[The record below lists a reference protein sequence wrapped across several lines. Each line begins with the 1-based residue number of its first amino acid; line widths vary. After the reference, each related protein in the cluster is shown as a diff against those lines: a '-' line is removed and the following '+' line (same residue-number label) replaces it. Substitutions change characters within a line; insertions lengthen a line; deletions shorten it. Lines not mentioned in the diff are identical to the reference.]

1 MLDSQTTLILAAAL
15 LLVTPMVV
23 WLILPRQDH
32 HAKEM
37 WCLGSWMAGAGL
49 VLIGLRPVLPVAVS
63 FHVANTLI
71 LGFFVCNAQS
81 FRIMLGCAW
90 TARGWWLRMA
100 ACFLLFSVLHSLVS
114 APTRGALLSWVI
126 AALAGYVALL
136 AWRLR
141 RRAGSLNAWGIAAA
155 QVVLGLAFVVHS
167 ALLLQR
173 VVDPGPF
180 SQSWNA
186 SPIALGAAVLT
197 AVSTWCYVGMALEL
211 AAQER
216 LRAQQAQ
223 QASQQTEFLGHQLT
237 HLDRR
242 GRMAIVSG
250 SLAHELNQPLTAAT
264 MNAQLAQRLWAMEPV
279 VSPMLLQLLD
289 QIETGVDRTV
299 RILQRIRQGQEGV
312 AQHHERVDL
321 QALLARAL
329 QQMAPDMARAG
340 VRVMRQWTSQ
350 AVWCMGD
357 ELELSQVVI
366 NLLRNAVQAMAGQPE
381 PARQLW
387 VHCTVAQGQAQL
399 VVRDMG
405 HGMSPQQIE
414 QWGQPF
420 ESTRSDGMGLGLAI
434 SRAIVHR
441 HQGQLTL
448 ANVPQGGLQA
458 TLSMPLVEVRA

>member
-37 WCLGSWMAGAGL
+37 WCLGSWMAGVGL

-81 FRIMLGCAW
+81 FRIMLGCPW

-100 ACFLLFSVLHSLVS
+100 ACFLLFSVLHSSVS

-216 LRAQQAQ
+216 LRAQ
-223 QASQQTEFLGHQLT
+223 
-237 HLDRR
+237 
-242 GRMAIVSG
+242 
-250 SLAHELNQPLTAAT
+250 
-264 MNAQLAQRLWAMEPV
+264 
-279 VSPMLLQLLD
+279 
-289 QIETGVDRTV
+289 
-299 RILQRIRQGQEGV
+299 
-312 AQHHERVDL
+312 
-321 QALLARAL
+321 
-329 QQMAPDMARAG
+329 
-340 VRVMRQWTSQ
+340 
-350 AVWCMGD
+350 
-357 ELELSQVVI
+357 
-366 NLLRNAVQAMAGQPE
+366 
-381 PARQLW
+381 
-387 VHCTVAQGQAQL
+387 
-399 VVRDMG
+399 
-405 HGMSPQQIE
+405 
-414 QWGQPF
+414 
-420 ESTRSDGMGLGLAI
+420 
-434 SRAIVHR
+434 
-441 HQGQLTL
+441 
-448 ANVPQGGLQA
+448 
-458 TLSMPLVEVRA
+458 